1 MVNCASP
8 QYLQDY
14 GVPEQLNDLEQH
26 KLINYAGAVGEKQ
39 GEFIYQGGIVMM
51 DSALS
56 VNNKSCN

>member
-14 GVPEQLNDLEQH
+14 GIPEQLNDLEQH

-39 GEFIYQGGIVMM
+39 GEFIYQGRNCDDG
-51 DSALS
+51 
-56 VNNKSCN
+56 

>member
-1 MVNCASP
+1 DNSSLIARFIGHLVMVNCASP

-39 GEFIYQGGIVMM
+39 GEF
-51 DSALS
+51 
-56 VNNKSCN
+56 